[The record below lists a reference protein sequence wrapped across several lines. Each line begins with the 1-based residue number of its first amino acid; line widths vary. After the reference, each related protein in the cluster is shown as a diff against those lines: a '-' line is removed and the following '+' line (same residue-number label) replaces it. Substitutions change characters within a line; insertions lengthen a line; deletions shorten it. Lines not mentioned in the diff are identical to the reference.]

1 MKTVTTTD
9 GRTLYVV
16 TTIPQIDGTRRRACA
31 PTAREAREAAERLR
45 DDPALIDHL
54 DLTVVEG

>member
-1 MKTVTTTD
+1 MKTVTTED

-16 TTIPQIDGTRRRACA
+16 TTISQVDGTRRRACA
-31 PTAREAREAAERLR
+31 PTRGEAREAQERLR

-54 DLTVVEG
+54 GLTVVEG